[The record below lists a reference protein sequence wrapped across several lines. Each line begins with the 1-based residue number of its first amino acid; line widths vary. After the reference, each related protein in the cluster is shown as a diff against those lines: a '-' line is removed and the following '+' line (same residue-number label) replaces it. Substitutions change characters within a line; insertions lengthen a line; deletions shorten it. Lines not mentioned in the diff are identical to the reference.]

1 MELIFLVEHAR
12 ADKGARQ
19 GPCDGVEV
27 QGRSGVER
35 EYLEYTIY
43 GRHMQ
48 RVLVMQN
55 AEFHFFLSIFCHK
68 YFFIYMLVNKE

>member
-35 EYLEYTIY
+35 EYLEYT
-43 GRHMQ
+43 
-48 RVLVMQN
+48 
-55 AEFHFFLSIFCHK
+55 ATS
-68 YFFIYMLVNKE
+68 

>member
-1 MELIFLVEHAR
+1 MATNDNNLLSVGGDGKTGKLIFLVEHAR

-35 EYLEYTIY
+35 EYLEYT
-43 GRHMQ
+43 
-48 RVLVMQN
+48 
-55 AEFHFFLSIFCHK
+55 ATS
-68 YFFIYMLVNKE
+68 